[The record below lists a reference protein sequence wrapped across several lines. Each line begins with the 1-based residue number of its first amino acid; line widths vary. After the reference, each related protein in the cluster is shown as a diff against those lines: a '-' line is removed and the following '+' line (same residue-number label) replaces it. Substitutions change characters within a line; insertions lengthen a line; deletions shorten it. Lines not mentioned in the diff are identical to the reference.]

1 MNKNLKHRA
10 GFVAIIGKPN
20 VGKSTLMEK
29 LVGEKLSIITPKAQ
43 TTRHNILGIVNEDD
57 RQIIFVDTPGLIP
70 DPKYALQKQMMA
82 FVRQS
87 LTDLELVLYMTT
99 IFEDPQQVVLQIQN
113 IKLKTL
119 ILINKIDLGEQKKVS
134 KQIQYFQKQCPTCE
148 VIPLSALH
156 NLGVGSL
163 PDLIYKHLPMHPPYY
178 PKDTL
183 TTRPLRFFIAERIR
197 EKIFLNYRKEIPY
210 CSEVVIDT
218 FKAEAEIIRII
229 GRIIVERQ
237 TQKNIIVGKNGRMIK
252 GMSIAAR
259 QDLEKFLGKKIF
271 LHLEVKVS
279 EKWRQKNSKL
289 KEFGYIE

>member
-1 MNKNLKHRA
+1 MTETADHRA
-10 GFVAIIGKPN
+10 GFVGIIGNPN

-57 RQIIFVDTPGLIP
+57 RQIIFVDTPGLIQ
-70 DPKYALQKQMMA
+70 DPKYTLQKQMMA

-87 LTDLELVLYMTT
+87 LKDLELVLYMTT
-99 IFEDPQQVVLQIQN
+99 IFEAPEQVSLQLQN

-119 ILINKIDLGEQKKVS
+119 IIINKIDLGEQKKVAE
-134 KQIQYFQKQCPTCE
+134 QIRYFENRHPNSE

-156 NLGVGSL
+156 NLGTASL
-163 PDLIYKHLPMHPPYY
+163 AGLIYKNLPVHPPYY

-183 TTRPLRFFIAERIR
+183 TTRPLQFFIAERIR
-197 EKIFLNYRKEIPY
+197 EQIFLNYRKEIPY

-218 FKAEAEIIRII
+218 FKEEAEIIRII

-237 TQKNIIVGKNGRMIK
+237 TQKNIMVGKGGRMIK

-259 QDLEKFLGKKIF
+259 RDLEQFLGKKIF
-271 LHLEVKVS
+271 LHLEVKVI